1 MLWPVFDN
9 HQFSAMISPFCFTI
23 SRVNIRDGRTV
34 SEQIKSGL
42 RLAGWVLITL
52 AFVYLLLG
60 STGFLIGK
68 GKYTRPIHRVL
79 GVGGLMALSTTLFF
93 TVRHWV
99 KWFIGALGYFA
110 LKAVFALLLGSS
122 IARPRLWFVEFVLLL
137 GIAVLLCV
145 RYLSRKPDTIE
156 AAALVGL
163 VVALSFTLVC
173 DSVFPFLAGVA
184 FLIVV
189 QLAQGRRRQTRE
201 LI

>member
-1 MLWPVFDN
+1 M
-9 HQFSAMISPFCFTI
+9 
-23 SRVNIRDGRTV
+23 NIRDGRTV

-42 RLAGWVLITL
+42 RLAGWILITL
-52 AFVYLLLG
+52 AFIYLLLG
-60 STGFLIGK
+60 SAGFLIGK
-68 GKYTRPIHRVL
+68 GEYNGPIHRVL
-79 GVGGLMALSTTLFF
+79 GVGGLIALSTTLFC

-110 LKAVFALLLGSS
+110 LRAVFALLLGLS
-122 IARPRLWFVEFVLLL
+122 IAQTRLSFVEFALLL

-156 AAALVGL
+156 TAALVGL

-184 FLIVV
+184 FLAVV
-189 QLAQGRRRQTRE
+189 QLAQARRRRTRD